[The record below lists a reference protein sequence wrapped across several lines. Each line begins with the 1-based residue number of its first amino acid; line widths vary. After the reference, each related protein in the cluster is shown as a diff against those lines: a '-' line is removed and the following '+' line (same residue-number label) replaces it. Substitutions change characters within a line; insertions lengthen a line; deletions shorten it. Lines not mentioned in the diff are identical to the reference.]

1 MLVRIIQKLQKLW
14 PERLRVHL
22 RAWQRALVVVVVIA
36 GLQWAV
42 PGDVLPLRASIDG
55 RPIDAVRRGKLE
67 QQLQQ
72 DLQLRLVVGQDIV
85 QVDGQKAGISVS
97 VSETMAKMPALGP
110 LQRSLPLGA
119 IYHVFRSPHITAVRV
134 VDSAAVTAYAEQL
147 AAEHTY
153 QPQDATLLLDQ
164 GKLELRQAKS
174 GQTVTAADAEAALR
188 SLAQSSDTSA
198 DVVVQETKPA
208 VVAEDFNAAQDTYN
222 KAKDKK
228 LVVKYG
234 DKTKEYPF
242 EQVSTWLEV
251 VKNDANVWR
260 MQIKR
265 SAFDE
270 QSIEWGREF
279 NAPAGVTQVTTV
291 DDVEVSRIAGNAGR
305 RINEDRSYA
314 LLNAWLANPTDATQ
328 ELVGE
333 VVAPRVAYT
342 RTYTKSSAALQQ
354 KLNEWIASHSGSYQV
369 ALQELGGQGRTASY
383 NVQKQTVMA
392 STYKLF
398 VAYAAYHQAENGALN
413 LGTVVYNGK
422 SIESC
427 ISTAIINSNNE
438 CAVAVGKYI
447 GWANIDNIVHAAGFQ
462 NVFLNNYAPNG
473 SLSGDKLVN
482 ANELA
487 RFLAQ
492 LSAGSLMNSTH
503 TSTLLGYMK
512 QQVYRSG
519 IPAGSHGAV
528 VADKV
533 GFLDSYL
540 HDAAIVY
547 APGSTYALVIM
558 SSGSSWSNISNLAD
572 AVYSFMAE

>member
-1 MLVRIIQKLQKLW
+1 ML
-14 PERLRVHL
+14 P
-22 RAWQRALVVVVVIA
+22 WQWVLVGVVAIA
-36 GLQWAV
+36 ALQWAI
-42 PGDVLPLRASIDG
+42 PGDIMPLRASLDG
-55 RPIDAVRRGKLE
+55 RPVSVVKRSKLE

-72 DLQLRLVVGQDIV
+72 NLQLSLTIGSDTVA
-85 QVDGQKAGISVS
+85 VDGTRAGITVS
-97 VSETMAKMPALGP
+97 VSETMAKVPELGP

-119 IYHVFRSPHITAVRV
+119 IYHIFRSPHITAVRV
-134 VDSAAVTAYAEQL
+134 VDDAAVMAYAEQV
-147 AAEHTY
+147 AREHTY
-153 QPQDATLLLDQ
+153 DPQDAALLLQ
-164 GKLELRQAKS
+164 EGRLELKQAKS
-174 GQTVTAADAEAALR
+174 GQIVAATDVAAALR
-188 SLAQSSDTSA
+188 SLAQSASSSA
-198 DVVVQETKPA
+198 SVQAQETKPT
-208 VVAEDFNAAQDTYN
+208 VVADDFNTAQETY
-222 KAKDKK
+222 AGVKDKK

-234 DKTKEYPF
+234 ESTKEHPF
-242 EQVSTWLEV
+242 TQVSQWLEV
-251 VKNDANVWR
+251 VKGDDGSWR

-279 NAPAGVTQVTTV
+279 NKSAGVTQVTTV
-291 DDVEVSRIAGNAGR
+291 DGAEVSRVTGVAGR
-305 RINEDRSYA
+305 RINEDRSYQ
-314 LLNAWLANPTDATQ
+314 LLNKWLSNPSDAPQ

-333 VVAPRVAYT
+333 IVAPRVAYT
-342 RTYTKSSAALQQ
+342 RTYTKSSEALQT
-354 KLNEWIASHSGSYQV
+354 KLNDWISGHSGSYQV
-369 ALQELGGQGRTASY
+369 AIQELGGQGRTASY

-413 LGTVVYNGK
+413 LGAVVYNGK
-422 SIESC
+422 TIESC
-427 ISTAIINSNNE
+427 ISTAIIHSNNE

-462 NVFLNNYAPNG
+462 NVFLNNYAANG

-487 RFLAQ
+487 KFLAQ
-492 LSAGSLMNSTH
+492 LSAGSLMNSAH
-503 TSTLLGYMK
+503 TNTLLGYMK

-572 AVYSFMAE
+572 AVYTFMAL

>member
-1 MLVRIIQKLQKLW
+1 MQITQKLCQWW
-14 PERLRVHL
+14 PAKLRVRL
-22 RAWQRALVVVVVIA
+22 RAWQWALAVIGLVA
-36 GLQWAV
+36 GLQWAI
-42 PGDVLPLRASIDG
+42 PGDLLPLRASLDG
-55 RPIDAVRRGKLE
+55 HSISAIRRSQLE
-67 QQLQQ
+67 EQLQQ
-72 DLQLRLVVGQDIV
+72 NLQLSLVVGAETV
-85 QVDGQKAGISVS
+85 QVDGMQAGISVS
-97 VSETMAKMPALGP
+97 VSDTMSKVPTLGAV
-110 LQRSLPLGA
+110 QRTVPLGA
-119 IYHVFRSPHITAVRV
+119 IYHIFRSPHITAVRV
-134 VDSAAVTAYAEQL
+134 VNSEALKAYAAQV
-147 AAEHTY
+147 AKDHTY
-153 QPQDATLLLDQ
+153 DPQDAVLLLDG

-174 GQTVTAADAEAALR
+174 GQTVTAQDVENALH
-188 SLAQSSDTSA
+188 SLAATTDTSTA
-198 DVVVQETKPA
+198 VSTQERLPA
-208 VVAEDFNAAQDTYN
+208 VVAADFNAAQETYN

-234 DKTKEYPF
+234 DKTKEYSF
-242 EQVSTWLEV
+242 EQVSKWLEV
-251 VKNDANVWR
+251 VKDDRNAWK

-279 NAPAGVTQVTTV
+279 NKAAGVTQVTTV
-291 DDVEVSRIAGNAGR
+291 DDAEVSRVVGERGR
-305 RINEDRSYA
+305 RINEDRSYQ
-314 LLNAWLANPTDATQ
+314 LLNTWLANPSDATQ

-342 RTYTKSSAALQQ
+342 RTYTKSSAALQA
-354 KLNEWIASHSGSYQV
+354 KLNDWIAGHKGSYQV
-369 ALQELGGQGRTASY
+369 AVQELGGKGRTASY

-413 LGTVVYNGK
+413 LSTVVYNGK
-422 SIESC
+422 TIEQC
-427 ISTAIINSNNE
+427 IATAIINSNNE

-447 GWANIDNIVHAAGFQ
+447 GWANIDNIVHAAGFA

-492 LSAGSLMNSTH
+492 LSAGSLMNSGH
-503 TSTLLGYMK
+503 TNTLLGYMK

>member
-1 MLVRIIQKLQKLW
+1 MRIIQKITNRWPAKL
-14 PERLRVHL
+14 RLRL
-22 RAWQRALVVVVVIA
+22 RAWQWVLIGIACVVAI
-36 GLQWAV
+36 QWIV
-42 PGDVLPLRASIDG
+42 PGDILPLRASLDG
-55 RPIDAVRRGKLE
+55 RPVSVVKRSKLE

-72 DLQLRLVVGQDIV
+72 NLNLSLTIGNDTVT
-85 QVDGQKAGISVS
+85 VDGAKAGITVS
-97 VSETMAKMPALGP
+97 VSDTMAKMPALGP

-119 IYHVFRSPHITAVRV
+119 IYHIFRSPHITAVRV

-147 AAEHTY
+147 SRDYTY
-153 QPQDATLLLDQ
+153 DAQDAALLLQD
-164 GKLELRQAKS
+164 GKLELKQAKQ
-174 GQTVTAADAEAALR
+174 GQTVSVTDAEAALR
-188 SLAQSSDTSA
+188 SLAQTSNNNA
-198 DVVVQETKPA
+198 EVAAQVTEPT
-208 VVAEDFNAAQDTYN
+208 VVADDFNAAQQTYA
-222 KAKDKK
+222 KAKDVK

-234 DKTKEYPF
+234 NSTKEYTF
-242 EQVSTWLEV
+242 DQVSKWLEV
-251 VKNDANVWR
+251 VKGEDNAWR

-279 NAPAGVTQVTTV
+279 NKSAGVTQVTTV
-291 DDVEVSRIAGNAGR
+291 DGAEVSRVTGPAGR
-305 RINEDRSYA
+305 RINEDRSYQ
-314 LLNAWLANPTDATQ
+314 LLNTWLANPTSNAQ

-342 RTYTKSSAALQQ
+342 RTYTKSSEALQI
-354 KLNEWIASHSGSYQV
+354 KLNDWIAGHSGSYQV
-369 ALQELGGQGRTASY
+369 AIQELGGQGRTASY

-413 LGTVVYNGK
+413 LGTVVYGGK

-438 CAVAVGKYI
+438 CAFAVGKYI

-462 NVFLNNYAPNG
+462 NVFLNNYAANG

-487 RFLAQ
+487 KFLAQ

-503 TSTLLGYMK
+503 TNTLLGYMK

-519 IPAGSHGAV
+519 IPSGSHGAV

-572 AVYSFMAE
+572 AVYTFMAQ